1 MHYLY
6 IFMDIF
12 MVHVTCSAVFS
23 QPNFAYC
30 NILLCGFQSLVML
43 QSFLY
48 FFISMKREMQN

>member
-30 NILLCGFQSLVML
+30 NILLFGFQSLVML
-43 QSFLY
+43 QSVLY
-48 FFISMKREMQN
+48 IFY